1 MGLAAIYRRPR
12 TSKPAP
18 GHKIHPY
25 LLRGM
30 EITRPNQVWA
40 ADITYIPMAKGF
52 LYLVAIMDWSS
63 RCVFCVEALREA
75 LSRGKPEVFNTDQGG
90 QFTGEAF
97 TGLLE
102 QHGVKISMDG
112 KGRYSDNIF
121 VERLWRSVK
130 YEEVYL
136 KAYSGGR
143 EAQAGIDAY
152 FHFYNT
158 QRPHQALG
166 YRTPAEVFNGDSVE
180 TTGHM
185 KETDAHLMKPNEDN
199 PSRYWEHQLITD
211 LNDEILSRL
220 GGSWHEAP
228 AFSQGWTNAPE
239 LADIRNRAQTLIEEE
254 FATEKLWGWK
264 DPRTCLTLPFWQ
276 GLLPPMQYVICL
288 RNPIDVARSLERR
301 NSFSLETGVN
311 LWSTH
316 VKSALEHSA
325 GQPRIF
331 VFYEDFIGDCQGESK
346 RLSRFLGEP
355 KLTEQPDVQTA
366 IQEFIEEELQHHR
379 ASIVDAI
386 ADPELALPAK
396 SLYMVLRAYVGS
408 DQQSNSANR
417 GANQIME
424 RALDSFSR
432 YCVPTQ
438 ADFMI
443 GRLAADLQEKDD
455 LIEVRESQID
465 EIIDH
470 LGGKGD
476 LIKARD
482 SQIAELSAHQEEKDD
497 LIEARESQIAELSAH
512 LGEKGD
518 LIEAREIQI
527 AELTGQLAANTGL
540 VQEGERRIANLNLQL
555 TTMQQ
560 TPGWRALQF
569 LRRMVVPPNS
579 FRLRLYWAILAGIRG
594 RRRLLTIYNLRMF
607 GRYRTQFGTKAV
619 INAAISKVTPEQ
631 GVKPLSVAQ
640 IDLLSFGE
648 TPPMIDTKV
657 SVVIPTLNAGGYMS
671 PLLARLNSQY
681 GVKDC
686 ELIVVDSG
694 SSDDTVGVA
703 RLGGATV
710 VEIPPEDFTHAYS
723 RNKGADLATGN
734 YLLFMTQDA
743 VPLTGRWLW
752 EMVTAIKKNDIVA
765 VSCGEYPRSNVDL
778 FHRVMSWH
786 HRQVLD
792 LNVDRVLGWDESC
805 ASFIGLRANAQLN
818 NVAMLI
824 NRDIFEKY
832 RFIPPYAED
841 LELGIRLI
849 KDGHKLGYLSST
861 HVLHSHT
868 RTPYYYLKRTYV
880 DTKALD
886 GLIEGP
892 RPRIAQ
898 NHEKLYHDIV
908 TLFFVINDISRSLT
922 ELPCPMSLDGL
933 FTATKGYLR
942 VCGGSPVQFFLDEGL
957 GGFIHSLTGISE
969 QERPLCNSAENSLLP
984 PLEHDLELVERY
996 MSTVYGV
1003 VDEQILQ
1010 EFIAALYK
1018 IFASKCGD
1026 QLALLY
1032 LSSNGN
1038 HKEMSFLS
1046 NLNQELTKGI

>member
-1 MGLAAIYRRPR
+1 MSA
-12 TSKPAP
+12 
-18 GHKIHPY
+18 
-25 LLRGM
+25 
-30 EITRPNQVWA
+30 
-40 ADITYIPMAKGF
+40 
-52 LYLVAIMDWSS
+52 SS
-63 RCVFCVEALREA
+63 L
-75 LSRGKPEVFNTDQGG
+75 T
-90 QFTGEAF
+90 
-97 TGLLE
+97 
-102 QHGVKISMDG
+102 
-112 KGRYSDNIF
+112 
-121 VERLWRSVK
+121 RSVIT
-130 YEEVYL
+130 
-136 KAYSGGR
+136 S
-143 EAQAGIDAY
+143 
-152 FHFYNT
+152 
-158 QRPHQALG
+158 
-166 YRTPAEVFNGDSVE
+166 FN
-180 TTGHM
+180 
-185 KETDAHLMKPNEDN
+185 DN
-199 PSRYWEHQLITD
+199 PS
-211 LNDEILSRL
+211 
-220 GGSWHEAP
+220 
-228 AFSQGWTNAPE
+228 
-239 LADIRNRAQTLIEEE
+239 
-254 FATEKLWGWK
+254 
-264 DPRTCLTLPFWQ
+264 
-276 GLLPPMQYVICL
+276 V
-288 RNPIDVARSLERR
+288 RSLEAIKGE
-301 NSFSLETGVN
+301 ETV
-311 LWSTH
+311 
-316 VKSALEHSA
+316 A
-325 GQPRIF
+325 
-331 VFYEDFIGDCQGESK
+331 
-346 RLSRFLGEP
+346 
-355 KLTEQPDVQTA
+355 
-366 IQEFIEEELQHHR
+366 
-379 ASIVDAI
+379 
-386 ADPELALPAK
+386 
-396 SLYMVLRAYVGS
+396 
-408 DQQSNSANR
+408 
-417 GANQIME
+417 
-424 RALDSFSR
+424 
-432 YCVPTQ
+432 
-438 ADFMI
+438 
-443 GRLAADLQEKDD
+443 
-455 LIEVRESQID
+455 
-465 EIIDH
+465 
-470 LGGKGD
+470 
-476 LIKARD
+476 
-482 SQIAELSAHQEEKDD
+482 
-497 LIEARESQIAELSAH
+497 
-512 LGEKGD
+512 
-518 LIEAREIQI
+518 
-527 AELTGQLAANTGL
+527 QLAARYEVHPGQIQAWKKSL
-540 VQEGERRIANLNLQL
+540 LEGAAGIFNGKQDKHQMATPPSSPGSTSPPEAEPAQGGAGFAGGKARSMSRERR
-555 TTMQQ
+555 
-560 TPGWRALQF
+560 R
-569 LRRMVVPPNS
+569 V
-579 FRLRLYWAILAGIRG
+579 
-594 RRRLLTIYNLRMF
+594 
-607 GRYRTQFGTKAV
+607 
-619 INAAISKVTPEQ
+619 
-631 GVKPLSVAQ
+631 
-640 IDLLSFGE
+640 
-648 TPPMIDTKV
+648 
-657 SVVIPTLNAGGYMS
+657 NAGGYMS
-671 PLLARLNSQY
+671 PFLARLNSQY

-723 RNKGADLATGN
+723 RNKGADLATGD

-861 HVLHSHT
+861 RVLHSHT

-898 NHEKLYHDIV
+898 NHENLYHDIV

-1018 IFASKCGD
+1018 IFASKCGN